1 MKNALLTTA
10 GLAAIVLAGSVGCSG
25 KDGGSSKDSTSSSP
39 ATTST
44 SSTSTT
50 EAAPASPAAV
60 AAPAPGSASISV
72 DGQPSPLTGP
82 VVCSTNE
89 GKYSIAIGEAI
100 VGVIVGL
107 EPDASVVRGVG
118 LGDVNGVV
126 LNFTEGVPGDTATAT
141 KEGNT
146 YTVTGVAS
154 GVDPAGKQVSKPFQI
169 VATCP

>member
-1 MKNALLTTA
+1 MKHALVTTV
-10 GLAAIVLAGSVGCSG
+10 GVAAIVLAGSVGCSG
-25 KDGGSSKDSTSSSP
+25 KDGGSSEDSASSAP

-44 SSTSTT
+44 SSMSTT
-50 EAAPASPAAV
+50 EAAPTSPAAT
-60 AAPAPGSASISV
+60 ASPAPGSASISV

-107 EPDASVVRGVG
+107 EPDASVVHGVG

-146 YTVTGVAS
+146 YTVSGAAS
-154 GVDPAGKQVSKPFQI
+154 GVDSAGKQVSKPFEI